1 MMNTS
6 RFGKNQKT
14 VKSPDGRK
22 LFPPGNY
29 LFSTK
34 AEGREETLYFR
45 NRATKETGRLRQQH
59 RKGPRAKIDEVP
71 RTHLFLSEKRYQYLR
86 RWHGRKRNGH
96 RIPKVRPYE
105 RRRTEGKKH
114 IEFACKAKRLSHW
127 HRSEGIVKISKNPK
141 LLIRA
146 ALKEVCG
153 ERRSTENGPYG
164 NLVRAEAAHLS

>member
-1 MMNTS
+1 VGELVS
-6 RFGKNQKT
+6 
-14 VKSPDGRK
+14 
-22 LFPPGNY
+22 LI
-29 LFSTK
+29 STYGWPVILV
-34 AEGREETLYFR
+34 AALV
-45 NRATKETGRLRQQH
+45 H

-86 RWHGRKRNGH
+86 RWHGRKRNRH

-127 HRSEGIVKISKNPK
+127 HRSAGIVKISKNPK

-146 ALKEVCG
+146 ALKKVCG
-153 ERRSTENGPYG
+153 RTEIHRK
-164 NLVRAEAAHLS
+164 RALR